1 MDVITTCGNTRVSTV
16 VFDHCRVMQLLL
28 DEYYNIN
35 RRVNKHGCYIY
46 TNSLIVLR
54 FINNAIII
62 MYSL

>member
-35 RRVNKHGCYIY
+35 IGFNKHGCYIY
-46 TNSLIVLR
+46 I
-54 FINNAIII
+54 AIA
-62 MYSL
+62 L

>member
-35 RRVNKHGCYIY
+35 IGFNKHGCYIV
-46 TNSLIVLR
+46 I
-54 FINNAIII
+54 AIYHSNI
-62 MYSL
+62 LNFVPR